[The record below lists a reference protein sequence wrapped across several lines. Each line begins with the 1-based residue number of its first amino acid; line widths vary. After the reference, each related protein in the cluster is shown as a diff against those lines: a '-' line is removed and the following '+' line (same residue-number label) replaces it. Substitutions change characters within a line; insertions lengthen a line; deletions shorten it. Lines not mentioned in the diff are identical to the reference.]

1 MEYKDYYAVLGVAK
15 TANAKEIKA
24 AYRRL
29 ARKYHPD
36 VNKGD
41 AKSEARF
48 KEINEANEVL
58 SDPDK
63 RRRYDQLGANWS
75 AFRGAPGG
83 AAGWPGGGRVRVNVG
98 GLGDEGFGDFSD
110 FFNTFFA
117 GGGGLTDVDEMLRN
131 ARSSQPARGEDLEYE
146 VELSLEEVLKGTTRT
161 ANVGGAGA
169 PRRVEVKIPAG
180 IRDGARVR
188 AAGEGGAGSRGARG
202 DLFMRVKVLPHP
214 LFVRDGDELRASFTV
229 PLTTAVLGG
238 EAPVPTLEG
247 PASIKIPAGT
257 PVGRVFR
264 LRGRGLPALERGGA
278 RGDLLAQL
286 NVALP
291 ESLAAREKEL
301 FEELRRL
308 GR

>member
-1 MEYKDYYAVLGVAK
+1 MEYKDYYKILGVAK
-15 TANAKEIKA
+15 TASDKEIKA

-41 AKSEARF
+41 AKAEATF

-58 SDPDK
+58 SDPQK
-63 RRRYDQLGANWS
+63 RGRYDQLGANWS
-75 AFRGAPGG
+75 AFRGVPPGG
-83 AAGWPGGGRVRVNVG
+83 PGFPGGRRVRVNVG
-98 GLGDEGFGDFSD
+98 GFGAEGFTDFSD

-117 GGGGLTDVDEMLRN
+117 GGGGVGDIDEVLR
-131 ARSSQPARGEDLEYE
+131 RGRVSEPARGQDLEYA
-146 VELSLEEVLKGTTRT
+146 VELTLEEVLHGTRRT
-161 ANVGGAGA
+161 ADVGDAHA
-169 PRRVEVKIPAG
+169 PRRVEVRIPAG

-188 AAGEGGAGSRGARG
+188 AAGEGAGAGGARG
-202 DLFMRVKVLPHP
+202 DLYLRVRVLPHAT
-214 LFVRDGDELRASFTV
+214 FVRDGDDLRASFTV

-247 PASIKIPAGT
+247 QASIKIPAGT
-257 PVGRVFR
+257 PLGRVFR
-264 LRGRGLPALERGGA
+264 LRGRGLPRLEKGGG

-291 ESLAAREKEL
+291 ESLTDREREL
-301 FEELRRL
+301 FEELRGL